1 MTWTSREL
9 QKLNPE
15 LLQMNENEFIN
26 HIESSLEHLPR
37 AQRRAKQRELKEKV
51 ETIKTF
57 TPKQTRM
64 MVECV
69 NVACEQAVAEEL
81 DKYTKIM
88 DSAISTYLFIKNPD
102 MTIDEARAE
111 QEIITE
117 IATEDLIKRRERI
130 EKERGDEN
138 MANKKVNKLEPEV
151 RAYSNH
157 LIEKGYSQNDAIKE
171 LLIKFPTLSKSML
184 TNAFKRVKEEK
195 RLELEAKALEV
206 EKEVV
211 EATEYIFSA
220 EEKEKE
226 KDIEEIENIEEAEE
240 IKEEDTLSESENP
253 IEIKNSNGLKITYRQ
268 ISLEGKYNKYV
279 IYKDYI
285 KAGGETFKNAEEVQK
300 YYDEKIKLFNSEI
313 EELKEVVRML

>member
-1 MTWTSREL
+1 MSD
-9 QKLNPE
+9 
-15 LLQMNENEFIN
+15 NEFIN
-26 HIESSLEHLPR
+26 HIEASLEHLPR

-69 NVACEQAVAEEL
+69 NLACAQAVAEEL

-88 DSAISTYLFIKNPD
+88 DSAISTYLFIKNPN

-171 LLIKFPTLSKSML
+171 LLIKFPTLSKSMI

-195 RLELEAKALEV
+195 RLELEAKSLEV

-220 EEKEKE
+220 EEK
-226 KDIEEIENIEEAEE
+226 DIEEIENIQEVEE
-240 IKEEDTLSESENP
+240 IKEEDILSESEENP

-285 KAGGETFKNAEEVQK
+285 KAGGKTFKNAEEVQK